1 VIATIISIGSA
12 KGLTRQQGPS
22 LFNYSISLPQST
34 WFLLPVTS
42 SLAYSK
48 AKNAKASKEIKNPS
62 EALIT

>member
-22 LFNYSISLPQST
+22 LFNFISLPQST

-42 SLAYSK
+42 SLAYSE